1 MSDDFGTVN
10 VRRGDRAR
18 EIEVMRQRYRA
29 HRDTLQRLAADAPT
43 DHLASEYQRLAGEI
57 DTAMAKLDELEG
69 RTATSPAQAAVP
81 PPPPPPTRTSAGDR
95 PLAGVADD
103 SLVLEPGARPN
114 PGSRVA
120 IIIVGGV
127 IVLLAIVFL
136 IWRGSERKPAG
147 AIVEQPSAVSTADT
161 ASPAAAPPPAET
173 PVPAA
178 ASSIKVTPL
187 LADYGVIR
195 KGTRAV
201 RQYDLVNNGS
211 VPITI
216 QVSRSACRCLF
227 YEYNGK
233 TKVAPKGK
241 ERITVTVDG
250 GKAAIGTLRETLS
263 VTAKED
269 PSASAQFTVQAVIR

>member
-43 DHLASEYQRLAGEI
+43 DHLATEYQRLAGEI
-57 DTAMAKLDELEG
+57 DVAMAKLDELEG
-69 RTATSPAQAAVP
+69 RGSTMPGQTAP
-81 PPPPPPTRTSAGDR
+81 PPPPPRTSAGDR
-95 PLAGVADD
+95 PLAGVADE
-103 SLVLEPGARPN
+103 STVLEPGARPN

-136 IWRGSERKPAG
+136 IWRGSERKSAG
-147 AIVEQPSAVSTADT
+147 AIVEQPSAVTTSDTAAPSTAPLAET
-161 ASPAAAPPPAET
+161 GTVTPAAA
-173 PVPAA
+173 
-178 ASSIKVTPL
+178 ASAIKVTPL

-201 RQYDLVNNGS
+201 RQFDLVNNGS
-211 VPITI
+211 TPITI

-250 GKAAIGTLRETLS
+250 AKAAAGSLRETLS

>member
-43 DHLASEYQRLAGEI
+43 DHLATEYQRLAGEI
-57 DTAMAKLDELEG
+57 DVAMAKLDELEG
-69 RTATSPAQAAVP
+69 RGSTLPGQATP
-81 PPPPPPTRTSAGDR
+81 PPPPPRTSAGDR
-95 PLAGVADD
+95 PLAGVADE
-103 SLVLEPGARPN
+103 STVLEPGARPN

-136 IWRGSERKPAG
+136 IWRGSERKSTG
-147 AIVEQPSAVSTADT
+147 AIVEQPSAVTTADT
-161 ASPAAAPPPAET
+161 AAPSTAPPSETGTVTPAF
-173 PVPAA
+173 A
-178 ASSIKVTPL
+178 ASAIKVTPL

-201 RQYDLVNNGS
+201 RQFDLVNGGS
-211 VPITI
+211 TPITI

-250 GKAAIGTLRETLS
+250 AKAAAGSLRETLS

-269 PSASAQFTVQAVIR
+269 PSATAQFTVQAIIK